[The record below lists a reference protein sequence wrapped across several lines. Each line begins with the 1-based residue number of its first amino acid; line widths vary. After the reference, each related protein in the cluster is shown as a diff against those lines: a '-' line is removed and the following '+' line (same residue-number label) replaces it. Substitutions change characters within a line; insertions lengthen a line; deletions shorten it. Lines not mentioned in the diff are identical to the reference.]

1 MAQALTRGSRYIPE
15 DRYSRDPRATA
26 QVAQQNLPP
35 LILAPQ
41 QQQQSGGAM
50 GGMDPSGLLNM
61 FGGGGETPFSGAF
74 GKKSGSGSLFGEG
87 GSGSLFG
94 EGGFSSLFGGG
105 SSAAGGGGG
114 AAAGAGGG
122 AAGGGAAGAGGGSSA
137 AGGLAAAW
145 PAAIVAAIVGNE
157 LYQNNTGNRDG
168 ESFPLEYGL
177 TGRAFYKDAPGW
189 GEKADDIIPGLGSG
203 IRTAGLLSSPVD
215 LFRGDTYKGLW
226 DEAKSGFGLFD
237 LF

>member
-1 MAQALTRGSRYIPE
+1 MAQALTRGSRYVPE

-50 GGMDPSGLLNM
+50 GGMDPSGLLSM

-74 GKKSGSGSLFGEG
+74 GKKSAFGGESGF
-87 GSGSLFG
+87 GSLFG
-94 EGGFSSLFGGG
+94 EGGFGGLFGGG
-105 SSAAGGGGG
+105 SSAAGGGG
-114 AAAGAGGG
+114 
-122 AAGGGAAGAGGGSSA
+122 AAGAGGGSSFGGA
-137 AGGLAAAW
+137 AASAGPWAALAAAI
-145 PAAIVAAIVGNE
+145 ALNENYQGNI
-157 LYQNNTGNRDG
+157 GNRDG

-189 GEKADDIIPGLGSG
+189 GEKADDIIPGAGSG